1 MKYLINT
8 KDKTITLLDSGD
20 NLTDVK
26 GLLETFKDYTL
37 TPNIDN
43 TENKTTIKP
52 KKIHPVSYREGYID
66 GIQSVVGN

>member
-8 KDKTITLLDSGD
+8 KDKTITLLDGGD

-37 TPNIDN
+37 KPNFDN
-43 TENKTTIKP
+43 EEPKIKTNP

-66 GIQSVVGN
+66 GIQSVIGN